1 MRPGCGRPCNLKPRF
16 RHTERG
22 HRPAV
27 RVGLV
32 LGGGGT
38 VGAAYHAGSLTAL
51 EHDLGWDPRQAEV
64 IVGTSAGSLV
74 GALLRVGIP
83 ASDLAA
89 HLVEAYDQ
97 ATHPLVTGGHVTRP
111 SSVPPMDLRRMF
123 LRLPRL
129 PSTALLGGWLRRPW
143 AVSPLSAVI
152 SLLPDG
158 TIPLREDLRF
168 FDEAAPGGWTS
179 DPLWVCTTRRSDL
192 HRVVFGREELF
203 TRLGTAVAA
212 SCAIPGFLS
221 PVKIGTQTYVDGGV
235 HSPTNAD
242 VLRGED
248 LDLVII
254 VAPMSAERVTGWGAE
269 SAVRRHSFRKIVQE
283 RRRLE
288 RAGIPT
294 IVIAPG
300 PPVLAHCGLDFMSPA
315 RVADIVGAAF
325 LDTGRQLTAEPA
337 RALLD
342 ELRQR
347 RPQAQEATA
356 RTA

>member
-1 MRPGCGRPCNLKPRF
+1 
-16 RHTERG
+16 
-22 HRPAV
+22 V

-51 EHDLGWDPRQAEV
+51 EHDLGWDPRSAEV
-64 IVGTSAGSLV
+64 VVGTSAGSLV

-89 HLVEAYDQ
+89 HLVEAYEH
-97 ATHPLVTGGHVTRP
+97 ASHPLVTGRQVARP
-111 SSVPPMDLRRMF
+111 AVVPPLDVRRML

-168 FDEAAPGGWTS
+168 FDEAAPGGWTP

-221 PVKIGTQTYVDGGV
+221 PVRIGTQTYVDGGV

-242 VLRGED
+242 VLRGQD
-248 LDLVII
+248 LDLVVI
-254 VAPMSAERVTGWGAE
+254 VAPMSAEQVTGWGAE
-269 SAVRRHSFRKIVQE
+269 AAVRRHSQRKIAQE

-288 RAGIPT
+288 RAGIP
-294 IVIAPG
+294 VAVVAPG
-300 PPVLAHCGLDFMSPA
+300 RPVLDHCGLDFMSPA
-315 RVADIVGAAF
+315 KVADIVGAAF
-325 LDTGRQLTAEPA
+325 LDTGRQVSTGPA
-337 RALLD
+337 RDLFDRL
-342 ELRQR
+342 R
-347 RPQAQEATA
+347 RPRPVVRDATA
-356 RTA
+356 RPA

>member
-1 MRPGCGRPCNLKPRF
+1 
-16 RHTERG
+16 
-22 HRPAV
+22 V

-38 VGAAYHAGSLTAL
+38 VGAAYHAGALTAL
-51 EHDLGWDPRQAEV
+51 EHDLGWDPRQASV
-64 IVGTSAGSLV
+64 VVGTSAGSLV

-83 ASDLAA
+83 PSDLAA

-97 ATHPLVTGGHVTRP
+97 ARHPLVTGRQVTRP
-111 SSVPPMDLRRMF
+111 SLPPMDVRRMV

-129 PSTALLGGWLRRPW
+129 PSLALLGGWLRRPW
-143 AVSPLSAVI
+143 SVTPLSALI

-158 TIPLREDLRF
+158 TIPLRDDLRF
-168 FDEAAPGGWTS
+168 FDEAAPGGWTAN
-179 DPLWVCTTRRSDL
+179 PLWICTTRRSDL
-192 HRVVFGREELF
+192 GRVVFGREELF
-203 TRLGTAVAA
+203 TRLASAVAA

-248 LDLVII
+248 LDLVVIL
-254 VAPMSAERVTGWGAE
+254 APMSAERVAGWGAE
-269 SAVRRHSFRKIVQE
+269 AAVRRHSFRKVVQE

-294 IVIAPG
+294 VVLAPG
-300 PPVLAHCGLDFMSPA
+300 ARVLAHCGLDFMSPA
-315 RVADIVGAAF
+315 KVSDIVGAAF
-325 LDTGRQLTAEPA
+325 LDTGRQLRELPV
-337 RALLD
+337 RDLLD
-342 ELRQR
+342 PLRRR
-347 RPQAQEATA
+347 RPAVDVIT
-356 RTA
+356 RTSRSA